1 MRARGERL
9 RDKGYPISSGCLR
22 VLLKISLDRKQ
33 HK

>member
-1 MRARGERL
+1 MVAQRERL
-9 RDKGYPISSGCLR
+9 RDKGYPKALDVLR